1 MVRGHVWVDNTG
13 PGTPRRLIGC
23 HAVFVAVLGG
33 SGPQLGVLGSG
44 PLGALLGLP
53 SGAKAINALNLT
65 TPKSATTNYVV
76 GAPKLTLTYSGIGTS
91 RHVYAQ
97 LVYDTFGP
105 GAWQH
110 RHTDLRDL
118 GREVARR
125 QR

>member
-1 MVRGHVWVDNTG
+1 
-13 PGTPRRLIGC
+13 
-23 HAVFVAVLGG
+23 VFVAVLGG

-97 LVYDTFGP
+97 LVDDTFGP